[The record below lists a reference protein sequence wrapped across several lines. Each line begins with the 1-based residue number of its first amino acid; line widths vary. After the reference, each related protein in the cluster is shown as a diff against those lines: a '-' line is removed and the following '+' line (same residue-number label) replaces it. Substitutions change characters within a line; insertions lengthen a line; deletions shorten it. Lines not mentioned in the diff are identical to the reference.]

1 MKHEKIKNNLTCD
14 CEVIHE
20 EFVQKARG
28 AMVEEST
35 VAELAAF
42 FKVFADETRIKILQA
57 LNTCELCVCDIAIV
71 LNMTKSAVSH
81 QLRFLREVNLV
92 KARRDG
98 KNVFYSLADDHV
110 HTILSQGLEHIS
122 E

>member
-20 EFVQKARG
+20 DLVQKARST
-28 AMVEEST
+28 MIEELT

-42 FKVFADETRIKILQA
+42 FKVFGDKTRIKILQA
-57 LNTCELCVCDIAIV
+57 LSACELCVCDIAIV
-71 LNMTKSAVSH
+71 LDMTKSAVSH
-81 QLRFLREVNLV
+81 QLRFLREVNLI

-98 KNVFYSLADDHV
+98 KNVFYSLADNHV
-110 HTILSQGLEHIS
+110 QTILSQGLEHIS

>member
-14 CEVIHE
+14 CEVIHKDL
-20 EFVQKARG
+20 VQKARST
-28 AMVEEST
+28 MIEELT

-42 FKVFADETRIKILQA
+42 FKVFGDKTRIKILQA
-57 LNTCELCVCDIAIV
+57 LSACELCVCDIAIV
-71 LNMTKSAVSH
+71 LDMTKSAVSH
-81 QLRFLREVNLV
+81 QLRFLREVNLI

-98 KNVFYSLADDHV
+98 KNVFYSLADNHV
-110 HTILSQGLEHIS
+110 QTILSQGLEHIS

>member
-1 MKHEKIKNNLTCD
+1 MKHEKPKGSLTCD

-20 EFVQKARG
+20 EFVQKARS
-28 AMVEEST
+28 AMIKDSAVS
-35 VAELAAF
+35 ELANF
-42 FKVFADETRIKILQA
+42 FKVFGDRTRIKILQA
-57 LNTCELCVCDIAIV
+57 LSACELCVCDIAIV
-71 LNMTKSAVSH
+71 LNMTKSAISH

-110 HTILSQGLEHIS
+110 QTILSQGLEHVN